1 MLESAQVTTLSAEN
15 LTGLLIEW
23 RQGDE
28 TALDKLTP
36 LVYDELRRI
45 AHRYVQ
51 RERDGHTL
59 QTTALVNEAYL
70 RLAGQQKIEWQSR
83 AHFFAVT
90 AQVMRHVLIDHA
102 RRRHYVKHGG
112 ALQQVSL
119 EDAAMMSQQRAAEL
133 VALDEALNELAQ
145 LDPRKSRVV
154 ELRYF
159 GGLSLEETAEVLEV
173 SLMTVRRD
181 WRAAKAW
188 LYKAVTGD
196 VNPQSAIRNPQ
207 SNDS

>member
-1 MLESAQVTTLSAEN
+1 MMLESAAMTTLMRPTGLTGDN
-15 LTGLLIEW
+15 LTGLLLEW
-23 RQGDE
+23 REGDKA
-28 TALDKLTP
+28 ALDRLTP

-70 RLAGQQKIEWQSR
+70 RLAGQQKVDWQNR

-90 AQVMRHVLIDHA
+90 AQVMRHILIDHA
-102 RRRHYVKHGG
+102 RRRSYAKHGG
-112 ALQQVSL
+112 DARQVSL
-119 EDAAMMSQQRAAEL
+119 EDAAVMSQERAAEL
-133 VALDEALNELAQ
+133 IALDEALDELAK
-145 LDPRKSRVV
+145 LDQRKSRVV

-159 GGLSLEETAEVLEV
+159 GGLSLEETAEVLEI

-188 LYKAVTGD
+188 LYKAVMSTE
-196 VNPQSAIRNPQ
+196 S
-207 SNDS
+207 

>member
-1 MLESAQVTTLSAEN
+1 MTTLPAHD

-23 RQGDE
+23 RQGDMA
-28 TALDKLTP
+28 ALARLTP
-36 LVYDELRRI
+36 LVYDEIRRI

-51 RERDGHTL
+51 REREGHTL

-70 RLAGQQKIEWQSR
+70 RLAGRQQIDWQNR

-90 AQVMRHVLIDHA
+90 AQVMRHILIDYA

-112 ALQQVSL
+112 EVQRIPFSEALATEAVVL
-119 EDAAMMSQQRAAEL
+119 MSESRAAEL
-133 VALDEALNELAQ
+133 LALNEALDELAK
-145 LDPRKSRVV
+145 LDQRKSRVV

-159 GGLSLEETAEVLEV
+159 GGLSLDETAEILEV
-173 SLMTVRRD
+173 SPMTVRRD

-188 LYKAVTGD
+188 LFR
-196 VNPQSAIRNPQ
+196 AINGE
-207 SNDS
+207 

>member
-1 MLESAQVTTLSAEN
+1 MMLESLTMTTLTRSTGDN

-23 RQGDE
+23 RQGDK
-28 TALDKLTP
+28 TALDRITP

-51 RERDGHTL
+51 REREGHTL

-70 RLAGQQKIEWQSR
+70 RLAGQQRIDWQNRS
-83 AHFFAVT
+83 HFFAVT
-90 AQVMRHVLIDHA
+90 AQVMRHILIDHA
-102 RRRHYVKHGG
+102 RRRHFTKHGG
-112 ALQQVSL
+112 GARQVSL
-119 EDAAMMSQQRAAEL
+119 EDAALMSQERAAEL
-133 VALDEALNELAQ
+133 IALDEALDELAK
-145 LDPRKSRVV
+145 LDQRKSRVV

-181 WRAAKAW
+181 WRVAKAW
-188 LYKAVTGD
+188 LYKRVMSD
-196 VNPQSAIRNPQ
+196 E
-207 SNDS
+207 